1 MRECFEKALDALDF
15 LAFLWYNC
23 YMENAVKV
31 AELEAEITDLRQQ
44 VQLLQEQLR
53 LARQRQ
59 FGTSSEK
66 NIAIDG
72 GEQLSIFN
80 EAEAEA
86 NALVAEPALEQI
98 TYKRRKQK
106 GKREADFSGLPVEQV
121 VHELPENE
129 RVCPDCNGPMHAC
142 GHEVYRRELTV
153 IPAQFKV
160 TEHLQTTY
168 SCRHCEKT
176 SDDTVPM
183 LKSDVP
189 APVIR
194 GSGVASPS
202 LLAYIA
208 HQKYVL
214 ALPLYRQEQ
223 EFKRLGLNLSR
234 QTMANW
240 MIYANKKYL
249 QPVYNAMK
257 AHLLE
262 AQVLHGDETVVQVL
276 REPGKTP
283 QSNSYMWVY
292 RTSGD
297 AARPIVLYD
306 YQPDRGHN
314 RPADFLRG
322 WSGYL
327 HTDGYE
333 AYHKLEHVTVIGC
346 WAHVRRKF
354 ADILKT
360 IPEHARAGS
369 ESMQGLKFCDDLF
382 ALEREYAK
390 IFSSLIPTDDNFNA
404 RYKARLKQSKPVM
417 KKFFD
422 WAKNSPALPKMP
434 IGEAITYAQNQQF
447 YLENVLLDGRL
458 ELSNN
463 RAERSVKPFVTGRKN
478 WMFSDTVNGA
488 NASAVLYSV
497 VETAKENGL
506 HPFDYL
512 AFVFHTAPGLDFHNN
527 PDVLDRLL
535 PWNAPPQCKC
545 AEITASPS

>member
-1 MRECFEKALDALDF
+1 
-15 LAFLWYNC
+15 
-23 YMENAVKV
+23 MENAVKV
-31 AELEAEITDLRQQ
+31 AELEAEITDLKQQ

-66 NIAIDG
+66 SVALD

-86 NALVAEPALEQI
+86 NPAAPEPELEQI
-98 TYKRRKQK
+98 TYKRKKRK

-121 VHELPENE
+121 VHELPEEE
-129 RVCPDCNGPMHAC
+129 RTCPDCGGPMHAC
-142 GHEVYRRELTV
+142 GHEVYRRELKV

-160 TEHLQTTY
+160 TEHLQTAY

-176 SDDTVPM
+176 SDGTVPM
-183 LKSDVP
+183 LKSSVP

-194 GSGVASPS
+194 GSGMASPS

-240 MIYANKKYL
+240 MLYASTKYL
-249 QPVYNAMK
+249 QPIYDAMK
-257 AHLLE
+257 AQLL
-262 AQVLHGDETVVQVL
+262 AYQVLHADETLLQVL

-283 QSNSYMWVY
+283 QSDSYMWLY

-297 AARPIVLYD
+297 AERPIVLYD
-306 YQPDRGHN
+306 YQPDRKYR
-314 RPADFLRG
+314 RPADFLEG

-333 AYHKLEHVTVIGC
+333 AYHKLQNVTVIGC
-346 WAHVRRKF
+346 FAHVRRRF
-354 ADILKT
+354 AEILKT
-360 IPEHARAGS
+360 VPKHAWPES
-369 ESMQGLKFCDDLF
+369 EAYRGLQFCDRLF
-382 ALEREYAK
+382 ALEREFAK
-390 IFSSLIPTDDNFNA
+390 LPPEENFRA
-404 RYKARLKQSKPVM
+404 RYEARLKQSKPLM
-417 KKFFD
+417 DAFFD
-422 WAKNSPALPKMP
+422 WAKNSPALPKFAV
-434 IGEAITYAQNQQF
+434 GEAITYALNQRL
-447 YLENVLLDGRL
+447 YLEHVLLDGRL

-463 RAERSVKPFVTGRKN
+463 RAERSVKPFVIGRRN
-478 WMFSDTVNGA
+478 WMFADTVNGA
-488 NASAVLYSV
+488 NASAVLYSI

-512 AFVFHTAPGLDFHNN
+512 QFVFQSAPGLDFHSD
-527 PDVLDRLL
+527 PAALDRLL
-535 PWNAPPQCKC
+535 PWNATPDLRRSETSSKALPWDV
-545 AEITASPS
+545 I

>member
-1 MRECFEKALDALDF
+1 MIDF
-15 LAFLWYNC
+15 FAILWYNFG
-23 YMENAVKV
+23 MEIDAEI
-31 AELEAEITDLRQQ
+31 AELKAENKDLKQQ

-66 NIAIDG
+66 SIALNG

-86 NALVAEPALEQI
+86 NVLAAEPKLEQI
-98 TYKRRKQK
+98 TYKRKKQK
-106 GKREADFSGLPVEQV
+106 GKREMDYSGLPTEQV
-121 VHELPENE
+121 VHELPEKE
-129 RVCPDCNGPMHAC
+129 RVCPDCGGPMHAC

-153 IPAQFKV
+153 IPARFKV
-160 TEHLQTTY
+160 TEHLQTAY
-168 SCRHCEKT
+168 SCRKCEKAA
-176 SDDTVPM
+176 DDDPVPM
-183 LKSDVP
+183 LKSSVP

-240 MIYANKKYL
+240 MIYASKKYL
-249 QPVYNAMK
+249 QPIYDAMK
-257 AHLLE
+257 AQLL
-262 AQVLHGDETVVQVL
+262 AHQVLHADETLLQVL
-276 REPGKTP
+276 REPGKAP
-283 QSNSYMWVY
+283 QSDSYMWLY
-292 RTSGD
+292 RTSSD
-297 AARPIVLYD
+297 ALRPIVLYE
-306 YQPDRGHN
+306 YQPDRCHH
-314 RPADFLRG
+314 RPADFLGG

-327 HTDGYE
+327 HTDGFE
-333 AYHKLEHVTVIGC
+333 GYHKLESVTVIGC
-346 WAHVRRKF
+346 WAHLRRRYVE
-354 ADILKT
+354 ILKT
-360 IPEHARAGS
+360 IPKYAWAGS
-369 ESMQGLKFCDDLF
+369 ESLQGRQYCDQLF

-390 IFSSLIPTDDNFNA
+390 NFSSLMSPDDNFKV
-404 RYKARLKQSKPVM
+404 RHEARLKQSKPVM

-422 WAKNSPALPKMP
+422 WAKNSPALPQSAV
-434 IGEAITYAQNQQF
+434 GEAITYALNQRV
-447 YLENVLLDGRL
+447 YLEHVLLDGRL

-463 RAERSVKPFVTGRKN
+463 RAERSVKPFVIGRRN
-478 WMFSDTVNGA
+478 WMFTDTVNGA
-488 NASAVLYSV
+488 NASAVLYSI

-512 AFVFHTAPGLDFHNN
+512 QFVFRTAPDLDICNDPN
-527 PDVLDRLL
+527 ALVRLM
-535 PWNAPPQCKC
+535 PWNAPPNLSR
-545 AEITASPS
+545 AEKPSASSPWDVI